1 MPAYLRLQHDWIQKN
16 LQDYLHDMLGQC
28 FGLCT
33 LCHLYQDQLCKVGYF
48 CVFVFWTEFKNSFS
62 FSLSFINIYRDPFFD
77 VEIKSSAF
85 CGMLETNSP
94 LLELSSL
101 IFFLLPFFIM
111 VYLYICMSIKIRK
124 STKIILGCDRNEL
137 DKRHKNRRAI
147 LKMLGKRK
155 TIC

>member
-1 MPAYLRLQHDWIQKN
+1 MPAYLRLHHGWNQKN
-16 LQDYLHDMLGQC
+16 LQDYLHDLLGQH

-33 LCHLYQDQLCKVGYF
+33 LCHLYQDQLCKVGYS
-48 CVFVFWTEFKNSFS
+48 FWCNVVCLYGLYIF
-62 FSLSFINIYRDPFFD
+62 RDPFFD

-147 LKMLGKRK
+147 LKMLGKK
-155 TIC
+155 SKVMPCYI